1 MFKLFGK
8 IGSSTK
14 FGHHQN
20 VGNKFSIIST
30 NYPSFMIG
38 CHHHHHHHHH
48 HRNQN
53 FTSILILHHHNG
65 PSNNKTASNLRFLS
79 SIQQQTKLIH
89 SDDESTT
96 TTSATATAEDLL
108 PKPSSSSSS
117 AIIEYDEHRFRE
129 LSKEFSKSLDKNQLT
144 NIENV
149 WKDIQPS
156 TISNVLNDYS
166 KLAKIKLTGLVVLTT
181 MAGFYM
187 AIESSVN
194 PTILA
199 STLIGTALT
208 SGSAAAW
215 NHFLEVP
222 FDSQMRRTQARP
234 LVQGSLTPLH
244 AATFATIT
252 GVAGLS
258 ILATYVNPLTA
269 LLGGIN
275 LCLYSFMYT
284 PMKRVH
290 IVNTW
295 IGAIV
300 GAIPPIM
307 GFTAVNNFI
316 DLPSLLLG
324 LILYSWQFPHFN
336 ALSWNMRHEYARAG
350 YRMMSVTNPR
360 LCQQTAL
367 RHSTLLLGYT
377 AAMCATDM
385 THWSFGIDSLP
396 FSLYLVYL
404 SYRFQR
410 EPSSQTSR
418 KLFLYS
424 LIYLPVIMLLMVI
437 SKNRKSSRNQERK
450 KTN

>member
-8 IGSSTK
+8 IGSSSK

-38 CHHHHHHHHH
+38 CHHHHHH
-48 HRNQN
+48 RNQN
-53 FTSILILHHHNG
+53 FTSILILRHHNG
-65 PSNNKTASNLRFLS
+65 PANNKTASNLRFLS

-108 PKPSSSSSS
+108 PKPSSSSS

-437 SKNRKSSRNQERK
+437 SKNRKSTRNQERK
-450 KTN
+450 KAN

>member
-1 MFKLFGK
+1 MFKLFNR
-8 IGSSTK
+8 IGSS
-14 FGHHQN
+14 FGHQN
-20 VGNKFSIIST
+20 NKFSIIT
-30 NYPSFMIG
+30 NYTSFVNN
-38 CHHHHHHHHH
+38 HHH
-48 HRNQN
+48 QN
-53 FTSILILHHHNG
+53 YTSIVILHHHNG
-65 PSNNKTASNLRFLS
+65 PSYKTASNLRFLS
-79 SIQQQTKLIH
+79 SIQQKPKLIQL
-89 SDDESTT
+89 DDESTAPPT
-96 TTSATATAEDLL
+96 TTDEDPP
-108 PKPSSSSSS
+108 PKSSS
-117 AIIEYDEHRFRE
+117 IIQYDEHRFRE
-129 LSKEFSKSLDKNQLT
+129 LSREFSKSLNKNQLT

-149 WKDIQPS
+149 WKDIPPL

-181 MAGFYM
+181 VAGFYM
-187 AIESSVN
+187 AIESSLN
-194 PTILA
+194 PMLLF

-215 NHFLEVP
+215 NNFLEVP

-234 LVQGSLTPLH
+234 LVKGSLTPLH
-244 AATFATIT
+244 AALFATVT
-252 GVAGLS
+252 GVSGLT

-269 LLGGIN
+269 LLGGVN
-275 LCLYSFMYT
+275 LCLYSFVYT
-284 PMKRVH
+284 PLKRVH

-300 GAIPPIM
+300 GAIPPVM

-324 LILYSWQFPHFN
+324 MVLYSWQFPHFN

-367 RHSTLLLGYT
+367 RHSILLLGYT
-377 AAMCATDM
+377 AAMCTIEM

-396 FSLYLVYL
+396 FSLYLIYL

-424 LIYLPVIMLLMVI
+424 LIYLPVIMLLMII
-437 SKNRKSSRNQERK
+437 SKNRKSTKSK
-450 KTN
+450 KEGVKL